1 MSSENNKVPFEEKLK
16 RLEIIV
22 TKLEKGE
29 ESLEDSLTLFEEGIE
44 LLKSLEDELGNA
56 KARVERVLKGEKGE

>member
-1 MSSENNKVPFEEKLK
+1 MSSENNKVPFEERLK
-16 RLEIIV
+16 RLEVIV

-29 ESLEDSLTLFEEGIE
+29 EPLEDSLTLFEEGIE